1 MGLARQLLIVVL
13 LCGLGVAA
21 YRYGWPLI
29 DPATGNAAAPGHRDG
44 SAAGGGRSADRPA
57 TVLVQAVDT
66 RVERARVRA
75 VGTARAHRSVT
86 LYPAAGG
93 EVAAVHFAPDQ
104 MVRKGSVLLEL
115 DRRRER
121 LAVDLARVR
130 VENAR
135 ETLSRYEQSAGSG
148 AHAESTVNDARS
160 ALEEAVI
167 ALRQAQVALSDRQVV
182 APFDGFTGLTE
193 IDVGDRIDTDDG
205 ITTLDDRASLLVGF
219 SVPELFLG
227 RVGKGHPVEV
237 ATWAARDRTISGEI
251 VDLDSRIDPVS
262 RSFIARARVANA
274 DDAVSPRHELR
285 GHPRRA
291 RGAISPGAGDIRAL
305 RHGRGLRLG
314 RSRGRRRAGARA
326 HRRAPGGS
334 GAGRRRARSGRAGG
348 GRGHPAPA
356 PGSPGARERA
366 CADLVTVFGS
376 PS

>member
-13 LCGLGVAA
+13 LCVLGVAA

-29 DPATGNAAAPGHRDG
+29 DPADGNPAAPGQRDA

-115 DRRRER
+115 DSRRER

-130 VENAR
+130 TENAR

-160 ALEEAVI
+160 ALEEAEI
-167 ALRQAQVALSDRQVV
+167 ALRQAEVALSDRRVV
-182 APFDGFTGLTE
+182 APFEGFTGLTE

-205 ITTLDDRASLLVGF
+205 ITTLDDRSSLLVGF

-237 ATWAARDRTISGEI
+237 AAWAARARPIPGEI

-262 RSFIARARVANA
+262 RSFVARARVANA
-274 DDAVSPRHELR
+274 DDAFRPGMSFAVTLDVHGERYPLVPEISVRYGTDGAFVWIVREDAAVRVPVRIVERQEAAVLVDAALDEGEPVVVEGIQRLRPGLPVRVS
-285 GHPRRA
+285 
-291 RGAISPGAGDIRAL
+291 
-305 RHGRGLRLG
+305 
-314 RSRGRRRAGARA
+314 
-326 HRRAPGGS
+326 APVQTS
-334 GAGRRRARSGRAGG
+334 
-348 GRGHPAPA
+348 
-356 PGSPGARERA
+356 
-366 CADLVTVFGS
+366 
-376 PS
+376 